1 MKSNTPLMKLSLASA
16 ITVAALGLTACGGSS
31 SSSTSSVDKVPV
43 VDADDNQAVGVVA
56 STLLTTNIDVKDDA
70 HITRI
75 PDNAILLDVDN
86 LAESAAQAFSNI
98 KDGDVIVFPKGY
110 YRLPSQLKITG
121 DVFDTQGDGRLDN
134 ITIMGSGV
142 NETVLDFSSL
152 EKGSKGE
159 SKGVDG
165 LLISDVNNLVI
176 SDISVVEAGKNAI
189 KVENING
196 LHMHHVATIWDG
208 ELSKDNGAYGIYPV
222 NSKNVLIENTFTR
235 GSADAGVYVGQSQ
248 QVIVRN
254 SVALENVAGMEIENC
269 EDAEFYGNLAK
280 NNTAGLLVFDLPIG
294 NGKYGSNVRVYN
306 NEMVANNTPN
316 FATVSDFAGGVHIAP
331 HGTGMII
338 LSTSDVEVF
347 DNTITDHGSFAVAVA
362 DYAFAEPPEKL
373 AVMPPQA
380 IAAGLPQTN
389 YVSVYDDGYSPT
401 VRNVTIRNNK
411 INKVG
416 YAPDASKLQDFM
428 TLFDAAVPDIPVGH
442 LPAMIF
448 DGAGQ
453 TLTETGFRLPGL
465 GDIPLAPYDVTY
477 TDADYI
483 CAYGNTNDD
492 GDAVNL
498 GAPYN
503 PFAIA
508 GWNAEGT
515 DLNVSPTAFDAN
527 FVCGQSRP
535 SLAKTIVTINGQTYG
550 CGSDDTVSP
559 GCTN

>member
-1 MKSNTPLMKLSLASA
+1 MKTNTPLIKLGLASA
-16 ITVAALGLTACGGSS
+16 ITIAALGMTACGGSS
-31 SSSTSSVDKVPV
+31 SSSSTAVP
-43 VDADDNQAVGVVA
+43 DADANQASGVIA
-56 STLLTTNIDVKDDA
+56 SSLLNTSIDVKDTSHA
-70 HITRI
+70 TQI
-75 PDNAILLDVDN
+75 PENAILLDADN
-86 LAESAAQAFSNI
+86 LAESAAEAFSNI

-121 DVFDTQGDGRLDN
+121 DVFDTQGDGRLEN

-165 LLISDVNNLVI
+165 LLISDVDNLTI
-176 SDISVVEAGKNAI
+176 SDLTVVEAGKNAI
-189 KVENING
+189 KVEKIDG
-196 LHMHHVATIWDG
+196 LHMHHLATIWDG
-208 ELSKDNGAYGIYPV
+208 ELTKENGAYGIYPV
-222 NSKNVLIENTFTR
+222 NSKNILIENTFTR

-248 QVIVRN
+248 QVVVRN

-306 NEMVANNTPN
+306 NEMIANNTPN

-338 LSTSDVEVF
+338 LSTSDVEIF

-362 DYAFAEPPEKL
+362 DYAFAESPEKL
-373 AVMPPQA
+373 AVMPQA
-380 IAAGLPQTN
+380 IVDMGIPQTS
-389 YVSVYDDGYSPT
+389 YVSVYEDGYSPT

-416 YAPDASKLQDFM
+416 YAPDASKLQDFI
-428 TLFDAAVPDIPVGH
+428 TLFDAAVPEIPVGN

-448 DGAGQ
+448 DGVGQ
-453 TLTETGFRLPGL
+453 TLTEIGFRLPV
-465 GDIPLAPYDVTY
+465 GDIPLAPYDTPY
-477 TDADYI
+477 TDADYV
-483 CAYGNTNDD
+483 CAYGNTNDA
-492 GDAVNL
+492 GETVNL

-508 GWNAEGT
+508 GWNADGSS
-515 DLNVSPTAFDAN
+515 LNVSPTAFDAN
-527 FVCGQSRP
+527 FECGQARP
-535 SLAKTIVTINGQTYG
+535 SLAKTVVTIDGATYG
-550 CGSDDTVSP
+550 CGSDDTTSP
-559 GCTN
+559 GCTD